1 MQIYLLN
8 AGLDPAELSDLEA
21 RIRTKVPNL
30 HRAETL
36 EALRVDR
43 LRSDA
48 GEEKPYV
55 LYPVRSS
62 AEVSFDQLIDTVVQY
77 REFCFVIF
85 VSDEIS
91 ATHYKRLLHTG
102 GAEWVSTQNAPQEIA
117 DILWRRTAPSAAPG
131 SERRKA
137 AIATFV
143 SSGGGVGNSTLAA
156 EIGVQLKTN
165 KGTRDR
171 SVCLIDLDFQNSHI
185 CDYLDIE
192 PRLQIHELAANP
204 GRLDAQLLALFLSH
218 HSSGLDVLAT
228 ARSRSSPLE
237 LPVAVLDA
245 LFTMVSEKYDFVL
258 VDLPTSW
265 HAWTAPMLSASG
277 LVVVV
282 GANTIPS
289 LRAARDTLEAVRAVR
304 PLTAQIAVAANRC
317 ESGLLGGVARRQH
330 ANTILRGE
338 NIFFIRE
345 DSRAAESVNT
355 GVPIGL
361 TSRGSKLS
369 KDIVPLASLI
379 AGLQPD
385 QK

>member
-8 AGLDPAELSDLEA
+8 AGLDSAELSDLEA
-21 RIRTKVPNL
+21 RIRTKIPNL
-30 HRAETL
+30 HRADTL

-62 AEVSFDQLIDTVVQY
+62 AEVSFDQLMDTAVQY

-85 VSDEIS
+85 TSDEIS
-91 ATHYKRLLHTG
+91 ATHYKRLVQTG

-117 DILWRRTAPSAAPG
+117 DIIWRRTSPSAGPG

-156 EIGVQLKTN
+156 EIGVQLKTS

-204 GRLDAQLLALFLSH
+204 GRLDAQLFALFLSH

-228 ARSRSSPLE
+228 ARSRSSPFE
-237 LPVAVLDA
+237 LNVAALDA
-245 LFTMVSEKYDFVL
+245 LFAMVSEKYDIVL
-258 VDLPTSW
+258 ADLPTSW
-265 HAWTAPMLSASG
+265 HAWTTPMLSVSG

-289 LRAARDTLEAVRAVR
+289 LRAARDTLEAVRAVK
-304 PLTAQIAVAANRC
+304 PLPTQIAVAVNRC
-317 ESGLLGGVARRQH
+317 GSGLLGGIAQNQH
-330 ANTILRGE
+330 AKTILRGE

-361 TSRGSKLS
+361 TSRVSRLS
-369 KDIVPLASLI
+369 KDIVPLTGLI
-379 AGLQPD
+379 AGLHANP
-385 QK
+385 K

>member
-21 RIRTKVPNL
+21 GIRTKVPNL
-30 HRAETL
+30 HRAQTL

-62 AEVSFDQLIDTVVQY
+62 AEMSFDQLIDTAVQY

-85 VSDEIS
+85 ISDEIS
-91 ATHYKRLLHTG
+91 ATHYKRLVQTG

-131 SERRKA
+131 SERKA

-143 SSGGGVGNSTLAA
+143 SSAGGVGNSTLAA

-228 ARSRSSPLE
+228 ARSRNSPLE
-237 LPVAVLDA
+237 LNVAVLDA
-245 LFTMVSEKYDFVL
+245 LFAMVSEKYHFVL
-258 VDLPTSW
+258 VDLSTSW

-289 LRAARDTLEAVRAVR
+289 LRAARDTLEAVRAVK

-317 ESGLLGGVARRQH
+317 ETGLLGGVARRQH

-345 DSRAAESVNT
+345 DPRAAESVNT

-369 KDIVPLASLI
+369 KDIVPLTSLI

-385 QK
+385 PK